1 MIPVVLPLS
10 PLAREGSLALVSR
23 AQKDA
28 ELALLT
34 CAGFDKIDIDHRIST
49 PKSQCRLPKFELSPL
64 LREYF
69 GRPWAVR

>member
-1 MIPVVLPLS
+1 MIPVGLPLS

-34 CAGFDKIDIDHRIST
+34 YGGDTGGQFNSFVEIST
-49 PKSQCRLPKFELSPL
+49 DFSTEFLS
-64 LREYF
+64 
-69 GRPWAVR
+69 GIAAIT